1 MLNKNVSVILSAY
14 NAEKTINTAVESI
27 LSQSYDNF
35 EFLILDDAST
45 DNTFKIIE
53 SLSREDKR
61 IRIFRNTFNLGLT
74 KSLNLLLNE
83 ANSDLIARQD
93 ADDKSYKFR
102 FQKQL
107 EYLTKKKLDLVY

>member
-14 NAEKTINTAVESI
+14 NAEKTINTAVSI

-74 KSLNLLLNE
+74 KC
-83 ANSDLIARQD
+83 
-93 ADDKSYKFR
+93 
-102 FQKQL
+102 
-107 EYLTKKKLDLVY
+107 